1 MGLDELVDVPIY
13 HPLRY
18 HRELVGVHCHT
29 QQWQHVRMAK
39 SFPRHNFLAEF
50 LHQSISSP
58 TRVIREAVQITHAC
72 NFLEIAGRV
81 YPQNLDRDLATLVI
95 AHPHVR
101 EPAAV
106 QRDIRSVVTNRD
118 LQ

>member
-1 MGLDELVDVPIY
+1 MPKG
-13 HPLRY
+13 
-18 HRELVGVHCHT
+18 
-29 QQWQHVRMAK
+29 
-39 SFPRHNFLAEF
+39 FPRHDFLAEF

-58 TRVIREAVQITHAC
+58 TRVIRKAVQTTHAC
-72 NFLEIAGRV
+72 NFVKVAGRI
-81 YPQNLDRDLATLVI
+81 YPQNLDRDLETLVI
-95 AHPHVR
+95 THPHVR